1 MSASFDIRRVA
12 VALSGFCAFLNLYS
26 PQALLPE
33 LSRQF
38 GASPAEVGGIMF
50 ASTFAVAM
58 TAPLTGAVADALG
71 RKRVITSALFA
82 ICVPMLLVATA
93 SEVREIAAWRFV
105 QGLLLPPIFA
115 VTVAYIGDEWPPA
128 QVTGVAGIYVAGSS
142 VGGFAGRLIPGL
154 LGDLYGWRV
163 GLAAPAV
170 ITLVAAVAVAV
181 MLPRE
186 TRFVRS
192 DGLGAALRQMVR
204 HLGNAQLLA
213 TFAVGFGTLFNF
225 IATFTYVSFRLAAPP
240 YHFSSTLLGMIFIT
254 YLAGALA
261 APWAGQLVAR
271 FGRRNFMLGV
281 LAIWMFGALL
291 TLSAPIALIA
301 LGLVLCAACGI
312 VCQTVSTGY
321 VTSIATEGRSSAVGL
336 YVTFFYVGGSVGAVL
351 PGLAW
356 EHAGWPATVA
366 MLVASL
372 ALMAAVVALV
382 WPHARHQRAE

>member
-1 MSASFDIRRVA
+1 MSTRFDVRRLA

-38 GASPAEVGGIMF
+38 GASPVEVGAIMF
-50 ASTFAVAM
+50 ASTFAVAL

-71 RKRVITSALFA
+71 RKRVITAALFA

-93 SEVREIAAWRFV
+93 SDVRSIAGWRFV

-128 QVTGVAGIYVAGSS
+128 EVTGVAGIYVAGSS
-142 VGGFAGRLIPGL
+142 VGGFFGRLLPGVL
-154 LGDLYGWRV
+154 SDLYGWRV
-163 GLAAPAV
+163 GLAAPAL
-170 ITLVAAVAVAV
+170 ITLLAAITVALI
-181 MLPRE
+181 LPRE

-204 HLGNAQLLA
+204 HLGNVQLLA

-240 YHFSSTLLGMIFIT
+240 YRFSSSLLGMIFVT
-254 YLAGALA
+254 YLAGALG
-261 APWAGQLVAR
+261 APWAGKLVAR
-271 FGRRNFMLGV
+271 YGRRHFVLGV
-281 LAIWMFGALL
+281 IALWMLGALL
-291 TLSAPIALIA
+291 TLLAPISMIM

-321 VTSIATEGRSSAVGL
+321 VTAIATEGRSSAVGL
-336 YVTFFYVGGSVGAVL
+336 YVTFFYVGGSFGAVL

-356 EHAGWPATVA
+356 DYAGWPATVA
-366 MLVASL
+366 MLIVSQ
-372 ALMAAVVALV
+372 ALMASAVALI
-382 WPHARHQRAE
+382 WPRV